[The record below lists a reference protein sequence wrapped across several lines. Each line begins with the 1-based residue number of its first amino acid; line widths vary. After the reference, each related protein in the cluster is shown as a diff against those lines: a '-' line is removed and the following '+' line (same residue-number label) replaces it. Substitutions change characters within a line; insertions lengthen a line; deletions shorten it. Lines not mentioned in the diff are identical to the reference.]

1 MIGATTPDDK
11 LLLQAARAE
20 TCDAGLTWGSS
31 SGKLE
36 DARCVAYNV
45 ANLVEQTVSA
55 ALHCGWRE
63 VL

>member
-1 MIGATTPDDK
+1 MIGTTTPGDK
-11 LLLQAARAE
+11 LLQQAARAE
-20 TCDAGLTWGSS
+20 TGDAGITWGRS

-36 DARCVAYNV
+36 NARCVAYNV
-45 ANLVEQTVSA
+45 ANLVEQTVSE